1 MPGLRCRSS
10 SSTPATIA
18 SSHSS
23 FQQLVVAGRLGVAGE
38 ELSGGHLLRY
48 VCNSFRPRAAE
59 DVIGSLDPA
68 LEVLAASR
76 KRWMAFL
83 ATSDPPAPF
92 GDEARMEPF
101 WPGRTFCGSRSYEVD
116 STS

>member
-23 FQQLVVAGRLGVAGE
+23 FQQLVVAGRLGVAVE

-68 LEVLAASR
+68 LEVLAAVPGV
-76 KRWMAFL
+76 KEAL
-83 ATSDPPAPF
+83 DGVF
-92 GDEARMEPF
+92 GD
-101 WPGRTFCGSRSYEVD
+101 V
-116 STS
+116 

>member
-1 MPGLRCRSS
+1 MTSRAHHHAWPKVPIQFLNAGNDRF
-10 SSTPATIA
+10 
-18 SSHSS
+18 SHSS

-68 LEVLAASR
+68 LEVLAAVSGV
-76 KRWMAFL
+76 KEA
-83 ATSDPPAPF
+83 SDSVF
-92 GDEARMEPF
+92 GGLLTFP
-101 WPGRTFCGSRSYEVD
+101 WVGRHM
-116 STS
+116 